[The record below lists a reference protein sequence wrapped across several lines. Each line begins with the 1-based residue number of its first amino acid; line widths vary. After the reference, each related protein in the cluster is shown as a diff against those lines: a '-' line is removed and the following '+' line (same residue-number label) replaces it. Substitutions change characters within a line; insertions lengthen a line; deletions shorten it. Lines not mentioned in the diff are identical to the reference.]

1 MAGLMDEKMHG
12 LDNPAEPTPLMRD
25 SDSSTRLDV
34 AGSVMDGLAEDV
46 DVAKYTVY
54 KSRWLM
60 LAFFVVYSASNSLQW
75 TQYTIIQ
82 DVVVRYYGVASNVVS
97 WTSIVYMITYVPLI
111 FPASWLL
118 DKTNFGVSKMS
129 VSVDRQLTSGFSKM
143 VNPIDVVP
151 IDIYNI
157 SGSVKDGSTED
168 VSAIEYTVHK
178 SRWVMLALFVVYSA
192 SNSLQWMQYT
202 IIQDI
207 VVGYYGVESTVVSW
221 TSMVYMVTYVPLI
234 FPASWLLDKTVAA

>member
-1 MAGLMDEKMHG
+1 
-12 LDNPAEPTPLMRD
+12 
-25 SDSSTRLDV
+25 
-34 AGSVMDGLAEDV
+34 
-46 DVAKYTVY
+46 
-54 KSRWLM
+54 
-60 LAFFVVYSASNSLQW
+60 
-75 TQYTIIQ
+75 
-82 DVVVRYYGVASNVVS
+82 
-97 WTSIVYMITYVPLI
+97 
-111 FPASWLL
+111 
-118 DKTNFGVSKMS
+118 MS